1 MKSKLAVSLV
11 AASLLASGSA
21 FAQST
26 TATGAVNGA
35 RTGGAI
41 AGPVGEIVGGTVGAA
56 VGAAVEVPNAVI
68 TSIQGVRTPSVT
80 IEEPVVVGEP
90 LPAAVEVRPVPGYV
104 DYRYAV
110 VNEHR
115 VIVDPRTR
123 RVIRVIEY

>member
-1 MKSKLAVSLV
+1 MKSKLAVSL
-11 AASLLASGSA
+11 AAVSLLASGSA

-26 TATGAVNGA
+26 TAAGAVNGA
-35 RTGGAI
+35 RTGGAV

-68 TSIQGVRTPSVT
+68 RSVEGAQT
-80 IEEPVVVGEP
+80 RSVMIEEPIVVGEP

-110 VNEHR
+110 VNNQR

-123 RVIRVIEY
+123 RVIRVVEY